1 LRRLEGGLV
10 GVVSEAMARQY
21 WPGEN
26 PVGAHVRVMGMDV
39 PVVAVAHDSRL
50 HGYSSEPRPLL
61 YGVLPAPPPGGV
73 SLVLRGPDAKAAL
86 GSIRDLTRSVDRR
99 LVVVE
104 ATTGPDLVGLLL
116 APQRVGGIVFLLFG
130 VLAVALSL
138 IGVYGVVAFGVGA
151 RLREFGVRLTLG
163 AAPGRVVRDVLARS
177 LVPVL
182 AGIVTG
188 AGASLAL
195 TRAAAAFL
203 FGVSAADPLPAVA
216 AAGVVLAMALLAT
229 WIPARRAGQV
239 DPAEVLALD

>member
-1 LRRLEGGLV
+1 
-10 GVVSEAMARQY
+10 M
-21 WPGEN
+21 
-26 PVGAHVRVMGMDV
+26 
-39 PVVAVAHDSRL
+39 
-50 HGYSSEPRPLL
+50 
-61 YGVLPAPPPGGV
+61 
-73 SLVLRGPDAKAAL
+73 
-86 GSIRDLTRSVDRR
+86 
-99 LVVVE
+99 
-104 ATTGPDLVGLLL
+104 
-116 APQRVGGIVFLLFG
+116 
-130 VLAVALSL
+130 
-138 IGVYGVVAFGVGA
+138 YGVVAFGVGA

>member
-1 LRRLEGGLV
+1 MAVDLGFDPSRLAVVQVDRALFHDDQAAASQAFTHLVEAMRDAPGVEAASWSTVPPLSQGEDRESFEITGRTWPGLPPSVEVDAVGPDFFRASGIPLVAGDAAALRRLEGGLV

-130 VLAVALSL
+130 VLAV
-138 IGVYGVVAFGVGA
+138 
-151 RLREFGVRLTLG
+151 
-163 AAPGRVVRDVLARS
+163 RS
-177 LVPVL
+177 P
-182 AGIVTG
+182 
-188 AGASLAL
+188 
-195 TRAAAAFL
+195 
-203 FGVSAADPLPAVA
+203 
-216 AAGVVLAMALLAT
+216 
-229 WIPARRAGQV
+229 
-239 DPAEVLALD
+239 